1 MSHLVFQVPSAHTL
15 LVFPWASLFSC
26 LACSEK
32 GWRDRSRF
40 RPGALVVTVSCSV
53 CWSSASTRR
62 DKARHCLFLRMSGGI
77 IPLTTGS
84 MKVGV
89 DRMHP
94 DTSRRP
100 LFRAASSRCV
110 WALRH
115 LGWAKVSAA
124 VDVWSISKCAPYFV
138 LANLRSRLH
147 RAWLIDRVTWTT
159 CHKLSWV
166 VWSQSLARRSRF
178 PGHFVMGQS

>member
-1 MSHLVFQVPSAHTL
+1 M
-15 LVFPWASLFSC
+15 SC

-32 GWRDRSRF
+32 GWRDCNRF
-40 RPGALVVTVSCSV
+40 RTGVLAATMLCSA
-53 CWSSASTRR
+53 CWSSASARR
-62 DKARHCLFLRMSGGI
+62 DRARHCLFLRMSGGI

-110 WALRH
+110 CGHFDTTLVSSIR
-115 LGWAKVSAA
+115 LGQRQV
-124 VDVWSISKCAPYFV
+124 
-138 LANLRSRLH
+138 
-147 RAWLIDRVTWTT
+147 
-159 CHKLSWV
+159 
-166 VWSQSLARRSRF
+166 QSLMF
-178 PGHFVMGQS
+178 GVHQSVLPILYQPIFEVGCTVR

>member
-1 MSHLVFQVPSAHTL
+1 MSCF
-15 LVFPWASLFSC
+15 
-26 LACSEK
+26 ACSEK
-32 GWRDRSRF
+32 GWRDCNRF
-40 RPGALVVTVSCSV
+40 RPGVLAVTMLCSA
-53 CWSSASTRR
+53 CWSSASARR

-89 DRMHP
+89 IRMHP

-115 LGWAKVSAA
+115 HTGEQYSAGAKASAV
-124 VDVWSISKCAPYFV
+124 VDV
-138 LANLRSRLH
+138 
-147 RAWLIDRVTWTT
+147 
-159 CHKLSWV
+159 
-166 VWSQSLARRSRF
+166 
-178 PGHFVMGQS
+178 

>member
-1 MSHLVFQVPSAHTL
+1 MNVFNRQHVMSHLVSQVPSAHAL
-15 LVFPWASLFSC
+15 LVFPRASLVSC

-32 GWRDRSRF
+32 GWRDCNRF
-40 RPGALVVTVSCSV
+40 RTGVLAVTMLCSA
-53 CWSSASTRR
+53 CWSSASARR
-62 DKARHCLFLRMSGGI
+62 DRARHCLFLRMSGGI

-115 LGWAKVSAA
+115 HTGEQYSAGAKASAV
-124 VDVWSISKCAPYFV
+124 VDVWSTSKCAPHFV
-138 LANLRSRLH
+138 PANLRSRLH
-147 RAWLIDRVTWTT
+147 RALTFIE
-159 CHKLSWV
+159 S
-166 VWSQSLARRSRF
+166 
-178 PGHFVMGQS
+178 

>member
-1 MSHLVFQVPSAHTL
+1 MSCF
-15 LVFPWASLFSC
+15 
-26 LACSEK
+26 ACSEK
-32 GWRDRSRF
+32 GWRDCNRF
-40 RPGALVVTVSCSV
+40 RPDVLAVTMLCSA
-53 CWSSASTRR
+53 CWSSASARG

-115 LGWAKVSAA
+115 HTGEQYSAGA
-124 VDVWSISKCAPYFV
+124 NEV
-138 LANLRSRLH
+138 LLLMFGVHQSVLPI
-147 RAWLIDRVTWTT
+147 LFQPIVEVTCT
-159 CHKLSWV
+159 V
-166 VWSQSLARRSRF
+166 R
-178 PGHFVMGQS
+178 